1 MDRLKSA
8 YSSGVFCFAFLLL
21 FPFLLSDMKIVET
34 NARKRG
40 NREWTIHSHR
50 QHRGQ
55 STKTIKKGG
64 KVKQKQK

>member
-21 FPFLLSDMKIVET
+21 FPFLSSDMKIVEI

-40 NREWTIHSHR
+40 NREWTIHCNR

-55 STKTIKKGG
+55 ITKAIKKG
-64 KVKQKQK
+64 KK

>member
-1 MDRLKSA
+1 
-8 YSSGVFCFAFLLL
+8 
-21 FPFLLSDMKIVET
+21 MKIVET
-34 NARKRG
+34 NARKGG

-55 STKTIKKGG
+55 STKTIKKGE